1 MEILKTNTEENLQPV
16 LIGLLLNLTHLDDY
30 NYKVHKNNIIILFFL

>member
-1 MEILKTNTEENLQPV
+1 MDVLKINTDENLQPV

-30 NYKVHKNNIIILFFL
+30 NYEVLNK